1 MASPCCRES
10 LDAWSRHETT
20 VAQPIEQQVNGIDN
34 ALYYQSASGSDGSYT
49 LNVTFALGTDPDI
62 NTVNVQN
69 RASLAV
75 PQLPQEVSHTGLT
88 IRKKSAA
95 LLQVI
100 TVFSPKNTYDAVFLS
115 NYATIN
121 IIDTL
126 ARIKGVGQV
135 SLFGPLDYSLR
146 IWLDP
151 DRLTELNLTPN
162 DIIAAVQSQNVQA
175 ALGRVG
181 AAPTSPDQQVQ
192 ITIKTKGRLSRP
204 EEFEA
209 LVVRAK
215 PDGSVV
221 RLKDVARIE
230 MGAKSQDRYSRFNGA
245 PAAAL
250 GIYQTPGSNAV
261 DVTRLVREALD
272 TLATRFPEDL
282 SYNVF
287 FDSTVFVTSTI
298 EEVVRTLAE
307 AIVLVALVVFLF
319 LGKLRTTL
327 IPLVAVP
334 VSIIGTFAVMLAIGY
349 SANTVSLLALVLAI
363 GIVVD
368 DAIVVVENV
377 ERVIEEEP
385 ELSVPDACKKAM
397 AEITGPILAITLVLL
412 SVFVPVAFIPGISG
426 QLFRQ
431 FAVAVS
437 VSMLIS
443 ALNALTLSSALCA
456 VLLKRGQTSRGPM
469 RYVLGAI
476 DHVRDGYVAVV
487 RRLMRIAIVGVVV
500 VAGVLAASAWL
511 FSKTPQSFLPDEDQ
525 GAIFAA
531 LRLPEG
537 VSLNR
542 TETVVKEVEDMVRP
556 IPGVEGILSVVGL
569 NFIDYVASSNQ
580 AFFVIRLK
588 PYEVRTDRAQS
599 AGAIIARL
607 RPQMAAIKGAVA
619 FPFNLPPILGLGST
633 GGFQYAL
640 EALQGQTPND
650 VAATLR
656 GLVVAANG
664 QPELAG
670 VFSTYAAD
678 TPQIYLDINRDKA
691 QVLGVKVSDI
701 FNALQSTLGTFYV
714 NDFNVYGRTWQ
725 VNIQGETAFRDNID
739 DVYRIYVR
747 NAQGGM
753 VPIRA
758 VAEAK
763 LVQGPQT
770 VIRYN
775 GYRGAI
781 VNGAA
786 KPGYSSGQALAA
798 MERISAS
805 TLPAGYS
812 YEWTGTA
819 LQEKAAS
826 GRTGIVLGLAVLFA
840 YLFLVALYESWN
852 IPVPALLSVSVAALG
867 ALGALALAGLS
878 FDVYAQIGLVVL
890 IALAAKN
897 GILIVA
903 FAVERRNLGQDI
915 ETSAL
920 EAAEPALP
928 PGHDDQLR
936 LHLRP
941 GPWSLQVGRR
951 VDAPCGRHTGVRR
964 HDRCVGIRD
973 LHHSAALHHRGTS
986 APTGADKA
994 TPVSSVQ
1001 LECSPR
1007 AGLLNPVPKRIVAP
1021 NCCVRLRPKGLVR
1034 AGREH
1039 ETARFHHAG
1048 RWWYGRMAARCPR
1061 ATGGDAGHRISPFRF
1076 ARAERQASGRVPQ
1089 GLERRRA
1096 GGGKER
1102 RDRIP
1107 LGPGQ
1112 GREAAGI
1119 GGGSDPPARRGDRDA
1134 VQHHGRGCG
1143 KSCDLGHSD
1152 LLSGRGPAGGAGPR
1166 QQPQSSR
1173 RQRHRHHHPGGG
1185 AGGEAARPA
1194 AGAGAETM
1202 AVLLKPS
1209 HPSAKP
1215 VRSRPT
1221 CRSRRP
1227 RCSKW

>member
-1 MASPCCRES
+1 MFSGIFIDRPRLAFVVAIVITLAGIVAITSIPIAQFPDIVPPQVT
-10 LDAWSRHETT
+10 LTATYPGADAEVIETT

-34 ALYYQSASGSDGSYT
+34 ALYYQSASGADGSYT

-75 PQLPQEVSHTGLT
+75 PQLPQEVSRTGLT

-100 TVFSPKNTYDAVFLS
+100 ALYSPQNTYNAVYLS

-121 IIDTL
+121 VIDVL

-135 SLFGPLDYSLR
+135 TLFGPLDYSLR

-181 AAPTSPDQQVQ
+181 AAPISPEQQVQ
-192 ITIKTKGRLSRP
+192 ITVKTKGRLTRP
-204 EEFEA
+204 EEFA
-209 LVVRAK
+209 AIIVRAQ

-221 RLKDVARIE
+221 RISDVARVE
-230 MGAKSQDRYSRFNGA
+230 LGARSQDRYSRFNGA

-261 DVTRLVREALD
+261 DVARQVRDAMN
-272 TLATRFPEDL
+272 TLATRFPQDL
-282 SYNVF
+282 SYTVF

-298 EEVVRTLAE
+298 EEVIRTLAE
-307 AIVLVALVVFLF
+307 AIVLVGLVVFLF
-319 LGKLRTTL
+319 LGRWRTTL
-327 IPLVAVP
+327 IPLIAVP
-334 VSIIGTFAVMLAIGY
+334 VSIIGTFAVMLMIGY

-377 ERVIEEEP
+377 ERVMEEEP
-385 ELSVPDACKKAM
+385 ELPVPEACKKAM
-397 AEITGPILAITLVLL
+397 SEITGPILAITLVLL

-443 ALNALTLSSALCA
+443 ALNALTLSPALCS
-456 VLLKRGQTSRGPM
+456 VLLKHGQTSRGPM

-487 RRLMRIAIVGVVV
+487 RRLVRVSIVGVLV
-500 VAGVLAASAWL
+500 VAGVLAISVWV
-511 FSKTPQSFLPDEDQ
+511 FGRTPQSFLPDEDQ

-531 LRLPEG
+531 MRLPEG

-542 TETVVKEVEDMVRP
+542 TEVVVKQVEDIVRP
-556 IPGVEGILSVVGL
+556 IPGVQGILSVVGL

-588 PYEVRTDRAQS
+588 PYEERTDPAQS
-599 AGAIIARL
+599 AGAIITRL
-607 RPQMAAIKGAVA
+607 RPQMGAIQGAVA

-640 EALQGQTPND
+640 EALQGQPPTEI
-650 VAATLR
+650 AATLR
-656 GLVVAANG
+656 ALVVAANG
-664 QPELAG
+664 EPELAG
-670 VFSTYAAD
+670 VYSTFAAD

-691 QVLGVKVSDI
+691 QVLGVRISDI
-701 FNALQSTLGTFYV
+701 FNALQSTLGTYYV
-714 NDFNVYGRTWQ
+714 NDFNVFGRTWQ
-725 VNIQGETAFRDNID
+725 VNIQAETQFRDNLD

-747 NAQGGM
+747 NNKGGM

-781 VNGAA
+781 VNGAP
-786 KPGYSSGQALAA
+786 KPGFSSGQALAA
-798 MERISAS
+798 MERISAA

-812 YEWTGTA
+812 FEWTGTA
-819 LQEKAAS
+819 LQEKAAG
-826 GRTGIVLGLAVLFA
+826 GRTGIVLGLAILFA

-852 IPVPALLSVSVAALG
+852 IPVPALLSVSVAVLG
-867 ALGALALAGLS
+867 ALIALLLARLS

-897 GILIVA
+897 GILIIA
-903 FAVERRNLGQDI
+903 FAVEQRTLGKDI
-915 ETSAL
+915 ET
-920 EAAEPALP
+920 AAME
-928 PGHDDQLR
+928 
-936 LHLRP
+936 
-941 GPWSLQVGRR
+941 
-951 VDAPCGRHTGVRR
+951 
-964 HDRCVGIRD
+964 
-973 LHHSAALHHRGTS
+973 
-986 APTGADKA
+986 GA
-994 TPVSSVQ
+994 
-1001 LECSPR
+1001 
-1007 AGLLNPVPKRIVAP
+1007 
-1021 NCCVRLRPKGLVR
+1021 RLRFRPVMMTSFAFIFGL
-1034 AGREH
+1034 
-1039 ETARFHHAG
+1039 F
-1048 RWWYGRMAARCPR
+1048 
-1061 ATGGDAGHRISPFRF
+1061 
-1076 ARAERQASGRVPQ
+1076 
-1089 GLERRRA
+1089 
-1096 GGGKER
+1096 
-1102 RDRIP
+1102 P
-1107 LGPGQ
+1107 LVVAQ
-1112 GREAAGI
+1112 
-1119 GGGSDPPARRGDRDA
+1119 
-1134 VQHHGRGCG
+1134 
-1143 KSCDLGHSD
+1143 
-1152 LLSGRGPAGGAGPR
+1152 
-1166 QQPQSSR
+1166 
-1173 RQRHRHHHPGGG
+1173 
-1185 AGGEAARPA
+1185 
-1194 AGAGAETM
+1194 GAGALTRH
-1202 AVLLKPS
+1202 AVGTPVFGGMIAASVFGIFLIPLLYITAERLRQW
-1209 HPSAKP
+1209 SARK
-1215 VRSRPT
+1215 RS
-1221 CRSRRP
+1221 
-1227 RCSKW
+1227 K